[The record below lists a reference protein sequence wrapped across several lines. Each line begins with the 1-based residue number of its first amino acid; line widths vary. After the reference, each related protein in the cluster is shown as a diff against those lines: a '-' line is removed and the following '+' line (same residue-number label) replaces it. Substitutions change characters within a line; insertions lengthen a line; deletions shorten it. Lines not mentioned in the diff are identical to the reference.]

1 MEALPPSWQWT
12 RLDRVASVNAR
23 IGWKALT
30 ASEYQR
36 EGFAFLATP
45 NIKKRD
51 IDFANVNFI
60 SEYRYHESP
69 DLKLRR
75 GDVLLAK
82 DGNTLGI
89 VNIVRDLPRPATVN
103 GSIAVIRSHSI
114 ESRFLRYVIA
124 SDLIQGEIGAVKGGM
139 GVPHLFQ
146 WDIKRFRLP
155 SPPFDEQR
163 RIADFLDAETSR
175 IDRLAELR
183 RRQIE
188 SLAERSRAITSEVL
202 VPGIL
207 SESRGRWPWPWL
219 PDLPDDRP
227 LVRLGYVCRIQN
239 GLTVDGK
246 RQASADWVTRPYLR
260 VANVQAGYVDLGSIT
275 EIAVSRDVAARTALR
290 QGDVLMTEGGD
301 LDKLGRGTVW
311 HGEID
316 GCLHQNHVF
325 ALRPERD
332 RLDGEF
338 LALMT
343 QTLHGRCYFESTGV
357 KTTNLASTNSSKILG
372 FPIPLPCIEKQ
383 RFLAAQV
390 ANAQLMIGN
399 AVRVL
404 ERQHTLLSERRQAI
418 ITAAVTGQFDV
429 TTASGR
435 NTTQGV

>member
-1 MEALPPSWQWT
+1 MKLKYLADTLAGGTPAVENPLYWTDSPEGIAWISIGDMSDRGQVEATGRRVTMQGIEAARLPVLGAGTLLLSMY
-12 RLDRVASVNAR
+12 ASL
-23 IGWKALT
+23 GHTALT
-30 ASEYQR
+30 TEWSTWNQA
-36 EGFAFLATP
+36 
-45 NIKKRD
+45 I
-51 IDFANVNFI
+51 
-60 SEYRYHESP
+60 
-69 DLKLRR
+69 
-75 GDVLLAK
+75 
-82 DGNTLGI
+82 LGI
-89 VNIVRDLPRPATVN
+89 VPRSGSSPQFLKYALESIRPRISEFARSNTQSNLNAEQVRNLTLPRP
-103 GSIAVIRSHSI
+103 SS
-114 ESRFLRYVIA
+114 E
-124 SDLIQGEIGAVKGGM
+124 
-139 GVPHLFQ
+139 
-146 WDIKRFRLP
+146 
-155 SPPFDEQR
+155 EQR

-175 IDRLAELR
+175 IDRLVELR

-325 ALRPERD
+325 ALRPERG

-383 RFLAAQV
+383 RVLAAQV

-404 ERQHTLLSERRQAI
+404 ERQHALLSERRQAI

-429 TTASGR
+429 ATASGR
-435 NTTQGV
+435 NTIQGV